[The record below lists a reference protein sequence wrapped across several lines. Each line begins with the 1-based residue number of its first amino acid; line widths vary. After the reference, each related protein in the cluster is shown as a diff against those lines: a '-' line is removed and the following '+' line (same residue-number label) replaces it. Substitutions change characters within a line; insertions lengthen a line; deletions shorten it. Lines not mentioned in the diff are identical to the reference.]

1 MIRASNDF
9 FSAQHLAYISMYAGS
24 FPESEQA
31 TKTLR
36 TINSQSV
43 VGADGVA
50 RNRITY
56 KLESMRLIAEGPC
69 IQRMHHKIRNAI
81 LPSGAIDLD
90 FKNCMPSIIKGVCI
104 SKNISCPHLTFFCN
118 NVKDCMKDLNHNKI
132 TKSMLFTGNGG
143 LDINN
148 GPDWMRRLVNEINNT
163 IAPELVGHE
172 PELWKEAQEVN
183 AEKKREKEQARL
195 KKDRVYMENAHGIF
209 LSRVYFKHETK
220 ATASLYKQGVN
231 LGLWKDDVVFMFDG
245 LCVLPSK
252 EVDCN
257 TLRQLELAVEQE
269 TGLKLDLAIKPM
281 EPKLDINLGKIPDSL
296 SVVNM
301 HEEAS
306 DIFLASL
313 GPDILICDN
322 VVWVKHRGLWMDDEC
337 NIDRA
342 LIPRCT
348 AMNIKLLSQN
358 KDGSI
363 THVPFS
369 SDLKHARHIVNL
381 AKMKARQDPGFSK
394 RIVLDSQFKVAFR
407 NGYLEFH
414 PDQEARVEFHQGAA
428 FDTKVRIEYDFP
440 PRIEE
445 DIQFVYDKIL
455 RPPFDN
461 SEEGALDRFL
471 LALARSLAGHLD
483 KMSYIITGFR
493 DSAKS
498 ALMQFTGNTLGSY
511 LSHVPAE
518 ILRIGY
524 GAGSDV
530 FRKNAWMFDAEDARV
545 IVMSETTAEKDQA
558 TVYSGDELKRIQSMK
573 EGNMARKL
581 HQHQRVVYSIGTV
594 FLSVN
599 DVPIFQPADA
609 LEKVNIF
616 NLPNKF
622 KSETEVERAKFSRI
636 MKVADERVEG
646 WIREPRYTAAFLHII
661 LEHYDNVKV
670 EPTENMIERV
680 EQLQQES
687 GEDLYDRLFE
697 ITLDPSDV
705 IEQSKVL
712 KILRANKANVGHDK
726 FTREMEEIIR
736 QRTRKDKL
744 TAFKFATRDKVG
756 TVPRRKL
763 YCGIKIR
770 KQEPEDIYG

>member
-1 MIRASNDF
+1 
-9 FSAQHLAYISMYAGS
+9 
-24 FPESEQA
+24 
-31 TKTLR
+31 
-36 TINSQSV
+36 
-43 VGADGVA
+43 
-50 RNRITY
+50 
-56 KLESMRLIAEGPC
+56 
-69 IQRMHHKIRNAI
+69 
-81 LPSGAIDLD
+81 
-90 FKNCMPSIIKGVCI
+90 
-104 SKNISCPHLTFFCN
+104 
-118 NVKDCMKDLNHNKI
+118 
-132 TKSMLFTGNGG
+132 
-143 LDINN
+143 
-148 GPDWMRRLVNEINNT
+148 
-163 IAPELVGHE
+163 
-172 PELWKEAQEVN
+172 
-183 AEKKREKEQARL
+183 
-195 KKDRVYMENAHGIF
+195 
-209 LSRVYFKHETK
+209 
-220 ATASLYKQGVN
+220 
-231 LGLWKDDVVFMFDG
+231 
-245 LCVLPSK
+245 
-252 EVDCN
+252 
-257 TLRQLELAVEQE
+257 
-269 TGLKLDLAIKPM
+269 
-281 EPKLDINLGKIPDSL
+281 
-296 SVVNM
+296 
-301 HEEAS
+301 
-306 DIFLASL
+306 
-313 GPDILICDN
+313 
-322 VVWVKHRGLWMDDEC
+322 
-337 NIDRA
+337 
-342 LIPRCT
+342 
-348 AMNIKLLSQN
+348 
-358 KDGSI
+358 
-363 THVPFS
+363 
-369 SDLKHARHIVNL
+369 
-381 AKMKARQDPGFSK
+381 
-394 RIVLDSQFKVAFR
+394 VLDSQFKVAFR
-407 NGYLEFH
+407 NGYLEFL
-414 PDQEARVEFHQGAA
+414 PDQDVQTKFHQGAS

-440 PRIEE
+440 PRNE
-445 DIQFVYDKIL
+445 DDIKFVYDKIL

-461 SEEGALDRFL
+461 SEEGSLDRFL

-498 ALMQFTGNTLGSY
+498 ALMQFTENTLGSY
-511 LSHVPAE
+511 CAHVPAE

-530 FRKNAWMFDAEDARV
+530 FRKNGWMFDAEDARV
-545 IVMSETTAEKDQA
+545 IVMAETTSEKDTA

-581 HQHQRVVYSIGTV
+581 HQHQRVVYSLGTV

-599 DVPIFQPADA
+599 DVPSFQPADA

-646 WIREPRYTAAFLHII
+646 WIREPRYCAAFLRII

-736 QRTRKDKL
+736 QRTRKDRIV
-744 TAFKFATRDKVG
+744 AFKFATRDKLGVI
-756 TVPRRKL
+756 PRRKL